1 MNGFVLGIAGEA
13 ETSNPEHTGPDDTE
27 NAPYVYSTQQEAL
40 NNTQFIQLQ
49 REFQL
54 DMVEPITNMTRVAA
68 SAFTDSLDNR
78 RQKTLPL
85 QGSLPRDPTWNAH
98 LSVVVGEMI
107 TTTAAKASWW

>member
-1 MNGFVLGIAGEA
+1 MDFRNTLL
-13 ETSNPEHTGPDDTE
+13 
-27 NAPYVYSTQQEAL
+27 Y
-40 NNTQFIQLQ
+40 TQFIRLQ

-54 DMVEPITNMTRVAA
+54 DVVEPITNIARVAA
-68 SAFTDSLDNR
+68 SAFTDSLDKR

-98 LSVVVGEMI
+98 LRVVVGEMI